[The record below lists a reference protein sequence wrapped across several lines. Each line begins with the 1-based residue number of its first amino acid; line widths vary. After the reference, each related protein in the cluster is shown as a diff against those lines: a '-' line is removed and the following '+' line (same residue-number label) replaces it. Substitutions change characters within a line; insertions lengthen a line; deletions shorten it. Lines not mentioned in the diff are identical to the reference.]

1 MGGPSSLCPSLIT
14 SGVVRLR
21 SGVFAVAGASP
32 APTAYLGLNK
42 YCVILKLFACA
53 SLSYQ
58 TGSLTGQKTID
69 VCTIMLDL
77 HGYSKS
83 VCWIIFDNTCKKA
96 VSKPMKGNEIEKLDA
111 RS

>member
-1 MGGPSSLCPSLIT
+1 MGGPSSLCPNLIT

-32 APTAYLGLNK
+32 VPRAYLGLNE
-42 YCVILKLFACA
+42 YCA